1 MKSNTIQHTKED
13 AVYIIQLLNSFC
25 YPLIKMTDELRQKYS
40 EMIFY
45 LDWFE
50 CI

>member
-1 MKSNTIQHTKED
+1 MGSSNKMQKIICNLIQ
-13 AVYIIQLLNSFC
+13 F
-25 YPLIKMTDELRQKYS
+25 LIKMTDELRQKYS